1 MKTGVLKMVGY
12 MSYAV
17 TCESI
22 CKLYRF
28 VIKAVTTVVTLT
40 DEGYRKILFLII
52 YTCYKK
58 PSGKHAVL
66 LNLEKKKKE
75 CIPIKHILPHKL
87 GK

>member
-1 MKTGVLKMVGY
+1 

-58 PSGKHAVL
+58 PSGKLAVL
-66 LNLEKKKKE
+66 LNLKKKKE
-75 CIPIKHILPHKL
+75 CIPIKHILPRKL
-87 GK
+87 AKWLDSLIIL